1 MKASLNWLRR
11 LVDLPETPAEI
22 AAVLTAAGLEV
33 EGIEEV
39 FALSGVV
46 VGEVRSAE
54 KVEGTHLSQC
64 VVFDGQQELPI
75 VCGAANVRA
84 GLKVALATVGT
95 VLPEMEIKAAKVKGM
110 ESLGMLCAE
119 DELGLGEGHAGI
131 LELDPSLVPGQSFS
145 QALGIADTVF
155 EINVTPNRPDATG
168 HLGLARELAASLC
181 RPLRNP
187 LNEAPPA
194 GSGAPSVAVTVEPGV
209 GCTRYVSRTF
219 TGLSNGPSPAWMQ
232 NLLRAVGLRP
242 ISALVDIT
250 NFVLMDV
257 GQPLHAFDAAKLR
270 GDLSVRKASEGET
283 LQTLDG
289 VTRTLQ
295 PGDLVVSDF
304 VAAQCLGG
312 VMGGEHS
319 GVDASTSSIVLE
331 TAYFLPSVVRK
342 LAKRHGLGSDSSY
355 RFERGVDPFAT
366 AEVSAYASRLILEIC
381 GGAASDACDQVAP
394 EHLTVPV
401 VVEFSGEAVRKRLG
415 MEVPEA
421 KVCGILEGLGFARRP
436 GAALAFAV
444 PGWRPDVREACDLTE
459 EIARSIGYDNIA
471 PQDAVYPVTAIKL
484 PARERWL
491 RRIRRILAARG
502 LRETLSIRFQGRK
515 DHARMG
521 YGDGDPRSSLVELA
535 NPLSDDWAALP
546 RLGVVNLLR
555 AAVRNE
561 KHQEKSVRLF
571 ECVRVFGRDFPEAF
585 GAHRSIG
592 IGERNVLSGLL
603 AGPMP
608 RQSWSDEAGF
618 DFYRAKGVL
627 QGLLAELGLSS
638 SFVQGADEPWLHPG
652 RSARVLVDSVELGVF
667 GQIHPQAQE
676 AWELKLE
683 PFLWELDLDLLVD
696 ILERRQAIQVK
707 APSEYSAT
715 RREVNVLVDEA
726 RPAHG
731 VLEAVQAQE
740 LAGHATLREIQ
751 LVSVYQGDGVPA
763 GMKSLLLRFWY
774 QSHERTLTDAEVNE
788 VHNGLRQAIGEMAGI
803 SLK

>member
-39 FALSGVV
+39 FTLDGVV

-64 VVFDGQQELPI
+64 VVFDGHQELPI

-95 VLPEMEIKAAKVKGM
+95 VLPDMEIKAAKVKGM

-145 QALGIADTVF
+145 QAVGIADTVF

-168 HLGLARELAASLC
+168 HLGLARELAASLG

-187 LNEAPPA
+187 LEDASPA
-194 GSGAPSVAVTVEPGV
+194 ASGMPSIAVVVEPGA
-209 GCTRYVSRTF
+209 GCTRYVARTISS
-219 TGLSNGPSPAWMQ
+219 LSNGPSPAWMQ
-232 NLLRAVGLRP
+232 NLLRAIGLRP

-250 NFVLMDV
+250 NFILMDV
-257 GQPLHAFDAAKLR
+257 GQPLHAFDAAKLQ
-270 GDLSVRKASEGET
+270 GSLAVRKALTGET

-289 VTRTLQ
+289 VAHALQ
-295 PGDLVVSDF
+295 AGDLVISDS
-304 VAAQCLGG
+304 VAPQCLGG
-312 VMGGEHS
+312 VMGGEQS
-319 GVDASTSSIVLE
+319 GVSESTTEILLE
-331 TAYFLPSVVRK
+331 TAYFQPSVVRK

-366 AEVSAYASRLILEIC
+366 AKVSAYATRLILEIC
-381 GGAASDACDQVAP
+381 GGSASEAFDHIAP
-394 EHLTVPV
+394 EHLTASV
-401 VVEFSGEAVRKRLG
+401 VVEFSSAAVQKRLG
-415 MEVPEA
+415 LELPESRL
-421 KVCGILEGLGFARRP
+421 CEILEGLGFVRQP
-436 GAALAFAV
+436 GDSLAFAV
-444 PGWRPDVREACDLTE
+444 PGWRPDVRESCDLTE
-459 EIARSIGYDNIA
+459 EIARCIGYDNIV
-471 PQDAVYPVTAIKL
+471 PQDAVYPVTAVKL

-502 LRETLSIRFQGRK
+502 LQETLSIRFQGRK
-515 DHARMG
+515 DHTRMG
-521 YGDGDPRSSLVELA
+521 YGPSDSRSQLVELA

-561 KHQEKSVRLF
+561 KRQEKSVRLF
-571 ECVRVFGRDFPEAF
+571 ECVRVFGQDFPEEF
-585 GAHRSIG
+585 GRHRKIG

-603 AGPMP
+603 SGSMP
-608 RQSWSDEAGF
+608 HQSWSDDTGF
-618 DFYRAKGVL
+618 DFYRAKGIL
-627 QGLLAELGLSS
+627 QGLLTELGLSS
-638 SFVQGADEPWLHPG
+638 TFVQGVNEPWLHPG
-652 RSARVLVDSVELGVF
+652 RSARVLVAGQEVGVF
-667 GQIHPQAQE
+667 GQLHPVAQE
-676 AWELKLE
+676 EWELKLE
-683 PFLWELDLDLLVD
+683 PFVWELDLDALVG
-696 ILERRQAIQVK
+696 ILEGRSAIQVT

-715 RREVNVLVDEA
+715 RREVNVLTDEKRA
-726 RPAHG
+726 AQAL
-731 VLEAVQAQE
+731 LETVQAYA
-740 LAGHATLREIQ
+740 LDNSSDLREIQ
-751 LVSVYQGDGVPA
+751 LVSVYQGDGIPT

-774 QSHERTLTDAEVNE
+774 QSAVRTLTDAEVNE
-788 VHNGLRQAIGEMAGI
+788 VHNQLRQAISDMDGI